1 MAWVILVLMTT
12 ASKPKKKTLSAKTGT
27 TKPSS
32 TRERIIERSIAL
44 FNKRGLQHVA
54 IDHIATDLKISPG
67 NLTYH
72 FKRKRDLIL
81 ATLAILQE
89 RLHNA
94 LERTTTTTSAEES
107 AAYLIS
113 IFRTFWDFRFFFNA
127 LTYLLTDDTQLR
139 KEYFEFRDRS
149 LQAIEND
156 MNQLRTR
163 GFFNAATPP
172 NNYRLLAENMWSQWL
187 DWLRMQQMKNPL
199 ARTPALYECALHH
212 WSLSEPFLDKTFAV
226 DLLKAYQRQLLK
238 KTA

>member
-1 MAWVILVLMTT
+1 MAQKT
-12 ASKPKKKTLSAKTGT
+12 ASKKSAA
-27 TKPSS
+27 KPAG
-32 TRERIIERSIAL
+32 TRERIIQRSIAL
-44 FNKRGLQHVA
+44 FNRSGLQHVA
-54 IDHIATDLKISPG
+54 IDHIASDLKISPG

-81 ATLAILQE
+81 ATLDVLQR
-89 RLHNA
+89 RLHTA

-127 LTYLLTDDTQLR
+127 LTFLLTNDAQLR

-149 LQAIEND
+149 LQAIEDD
-156 MNQLRTR
+156 MRQLRDR
-163 GFFNAATPP
+163 GFFHDVPPP
-172 NNYRLLAENMWSQWL
+172 NTFRLLAENMWSQWL

-212 WSLSEPFLDKTFAV
+212 WSLSQPFLDPDFAV
-226 DLLKAYQRQLLK
+226 ELLNAYRSQLK
-238 KTA
+238 VKNA